1 MEIMVNTINDC
12 CESVEISCSPAEW
25 LILNKALR
33 LLSENEKVHES
44 DRRIAKAMHETE
56 LVFCERAERRE
67 E

>member
-1 MEIMVNTINDC
+1 MKLTINTIHDC
-12 CESVEISCSPAEW
+12 CESVKIVCSPAEW

-44 DRRIAKAMHETE
+44 DRKIAKAMHETE
-56 LVFCERAERRE
+56 HIFCEMAERKE